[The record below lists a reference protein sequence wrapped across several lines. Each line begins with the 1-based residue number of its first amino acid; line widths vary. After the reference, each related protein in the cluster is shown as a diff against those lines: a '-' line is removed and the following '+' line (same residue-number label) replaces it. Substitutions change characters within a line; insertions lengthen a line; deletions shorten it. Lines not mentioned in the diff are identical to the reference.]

1 MEIVIEPLRDAAD
14 ERWLA
19 LRRALWPH
27 CDDVEHRAE
36 MAAQAA
42 DADRWVQCLAR
53 DRDGRAVGLAE
64 AALRRDY
71 VNGTDHSPVAFLE
84 GVFVVPDARR
94 RGVARALV
102 AWVECWGR
110 DRGCRELASDAL
122 LDNGASH
129 AMHRAL
135 GFAETER
142 VVFFRKPLE

>member
-1 MEIVIEPLRDAAD
+1 MDIVIEPLRNAAD
-14 ERWLA
+14 PHWLA

-27 CDDVEHRAE
+27 CDDAEHRAE

-42 DADRWVQCLAR
+42 DPDRWAQGLAR
-53 DRDGRAVGLAE
+53 DPYGRVVGLAE

-71 VNGTDHSPVAFLE
+71 VNGTDSSPVAFLE

-102 AWVECWGR
+102 AWVEGWGR
-110 DRGCRELASDAL
+110 ARGCRELASDAL
-122 LDNGASH
+122 LDNDASH

-135 GFAETER
+135 GFEETER
-142 VVFFRKPLE
+142 VVFFRKSLE